1 MKISDKTKST
11 ILVYAKW
18 TALIGLPA
26 LATLWLA
33 LSGTWGVD
41 PVLSQRIAAT
51 ITSVDVF
58 LGTVLGVSE
67 QKATRTLMTTIQAT
81 QKEIL
86 AATNTSTDT
95 ETTTTTTT
103 TDKDDD
109 NEGK

>member
-1 MKISDKTKST
+1 MFNLSENQKQQ
-11 ILVYAKW
+11 ILNWAKW

-41 PVLSQRIAAT
+41 PVFSQRIAAT
-51 ITSVDVF
+51 LTSIDVF
-58 LGTVLGVSE
+58 LGTILGVSE
-67 QKATRTLMTTIQAT
+67 QKATQTLMTTIQTT

-86 AATNTSTDT
+86 AATNTDTTD
-95 ETTTTTTT
+95 TTT

-109 NEGK
+109 NESK

>member
-1 MKISDKTKST
+1 MEGKMFNFSTKEKES
-11 ILVYAKW
+11 ILVWSKW
-18 TALIGLPA
+18 IALIGLPA

-41 PVLSQRIAAT
+41 PVISQRIAAT

-86 AATNTSTDT
+86 ANTNTNTNQ
-95 ETTTTTTT
+95 
-103 TDKDDD
+103 DD
-109 NEGK
+109 NNENK

>member
-1 MKISDKTKST
+1 MFSLSEEQKQKFVI
-11 ILVYAKW
+11 YAKW
-18 TALIGLPA
+18 VALFGLPA
-26 LATLWLA
+26 IATLWLT

-41 PVLSQRIAAT
+41 PVISQRIAAT

-86 AATNTSTDT
+86 ANTNTNTNQ
-95 ETTTTTTT
+95 
-103 TDKDDD
+103 DD
-109 NEGK
+109 NNENNENK